1 MRVQDRRG
9 RARVVSRVGLGGL
22 GYGDL
27 SGLLGDDEGG
37 DGRRGEE
44 RREGK
49 RRDCHPSLSYGKNR
63 GDRGQ
68 CYIDIY
74 LYLYTLCLGS

>member
-37 DGRRGEE
+37 DGRRGEKRRGGE
-44 RREGK
+44 RRGET
-49 RRDCHPSLSYGKNR
+49 RRDEIAIPALVMERIGGIVAS
-63 GDRGQ
+63 
-68 CYIDIY
+68 II
-74 LYLYTLCLGS
+74 

>member
-1 MRVQDRRG
+1 MGSWESEMRVQDRRG

-44 RREGK
+44 RREET
-49 RRDCHPSLSYGKNR
+49 RLPS
-63 GDRGQ
+63 Q
-68 CYIDIY
+68 P
-74 LYLYTLCLGS
+74 

>member
-37 DGRRGEE
+37 DGRRGEKGRDEIAIPALVME
-44 RREGK
+44 RIGVIVA
-49 RRDCHPSLSYGKNR
+49 SV
-63 GDRGQ
+63 
-68 CYIDIY
+68 I
-74 LYLYTLCLGS
+74 